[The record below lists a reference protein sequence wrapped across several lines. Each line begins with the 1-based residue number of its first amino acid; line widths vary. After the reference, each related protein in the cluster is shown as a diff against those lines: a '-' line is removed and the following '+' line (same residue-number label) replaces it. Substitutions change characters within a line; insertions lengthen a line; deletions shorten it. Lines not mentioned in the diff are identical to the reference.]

1 MSRGVRIC
9 SSPLLSR
16 LSSQR
21 CVISHWSRHG
31 RAHRHHPSQF
41 ELAPGAEDALRGRC
55 DTIAA
60 DGAADAG
67 NGRAV
72 RNIIEGAMR
81 AQAMRLAALTSGD
94 VDAKAALGS
103 TISPKALSEL
113 TAEDINVR

>member
-1 MSRGVRIC
+1 M
-9 SSPLLSR
+9 
-16 LSSQR
+16 
-21 CVISHWSRHG
+21 
-31 RAHRHHPSQF
+31 
-41 ELAPGAEDALRGRC
+41 
-55 DTIAA
+55 
-60 DGAADAG
+60 
-67 NGRAV
+67 